1 MDHDE
6 PAENIASFNCKS
18 FIMGLVGFE
27 RKSIKKTSIKKTFI
41 KKTFIKKRPI
51 KKTSIK

>member
-41 KKTFIKKRPI
+41 KKRPI